1 METITRPRR
10 INGVIQVKE
19 PGKFGAGLDAMTA
32 GYLGKDVIEGVRPL
46 VQVARSRSSK
56 ELRGCGGRAHRTA
69 DGINIVLGQSKRRLG
84 IAATLIPVPARR
96 IGARLFEQCGW

>member
-32 GYLGKDVIEGVRPL
+32 GYLGKDVVEGIRPL
-46 VQVARSRSSK
+46 VQVARSRSSE
-56 ELRGCGGRAHRTA
+56 ELSRCGGRAHGAA
-69 DGINIVLGQSKRRLG
+69 DGIDIVLGQSKRRLG
-84 IAATLIPVPARR
+84 LAANLVPVPP
-96 IGARLFEQCGW
+96 ISMGALL